1 MATSD
6 QTDRTDGIDG
16 ADAPPPYAVKYPPP
30 PPESPGE
37 RKGRIIA
44 LFVMPFLIVTM
55 MYATYMATMHAPKPQ
70 DLPVAVVG
78 SGAAAAEFAQQLE
91 SGADGALDVRVV
103 ADVATAQELIQDQ
116 EVAGALALPDA
127 GATSGSTAGA
137 EATLYRASAGGASQS
152 STVQQLLGPAAVAA
166 GWSVEQVDLAPLP
179 PGDSSGTMVL
189 FAAMGLMLAG
199 YVPLSGM
206 LMGAP
211 NLLRVRRFLPLAL
224 GWGAVTSTL
233 IWLILGPVVG
243 AVEGHYPLF
252 LAVGTLAVLAVGVTQ
267 MLLTKVMGPFA
278 VLVGMLLWV
287 IFGMPASNLALP
299 IHSMPGFFGWLH
311 DVLPLPAAGGALRAV
326 IYFDGAGVGKHVAV
340 LAVWLVVAGILAVLK
355 EHRSGQLIIGGP
367 LYTAPDAPL
376 PALSGGPVA
385 SYRKRLF
392 AVAAFPMVILISVVT
407 LMSFSMHE
415 PTLRGMPV
423 AVVAPAH
430 QADAF
435 VDAVEPTMGEYVDL
449 EVVTS
454 LDAARD
460 RLMERD
466 LVAAYVLPTEAGGPA
481 QLVSA
486 GGAGAA
492 QQTAVTQMFSALAA
506 ESQLALE
513 TVDVAPLTDDDTGGS
528 NSMYVGM
535 AWIMA
540 GFLFLTVLRG
550 GAPDLTRTRELL
562 PLVAG
567 WSVGMAVWLW
577 FLFDVVIGAVNGHA
591 LEMIGYGALT
601 IFAIGWATGAFT
613 RVLGLGALI
622 PVMIVVMLAGVPAS
636 GGGLSI
642 YMVPELFRSIGAFLP
657 MPAAVDIA
665 RSVVYFDGL
674 GIGRDVLVLAVWG
687 VVGFLVNLFV
697 VDRWVNRAGAKPPA
711 PMGPR
716 HQPDRGSKKPAQEP
730 VPATAA

>member
-1 MATSD
+1 M
-6 QTDRTDGIDG
+6 
-16 ADAPPPYAVKYPPP
+16 
-30 PPESPGE
+30 
-37 RKGRIIA
+37 
-44 LFVMPFLIVTM
+44 
-55 MYATYMATMHAPKPQ
+55 
-70 DLPVAVVG
+70 
-78 SGAAAAEFAQQLE
+78 
-91 SGADGALDVRVV
+91 
-103 ADVATAQELIQDQ
+103 
-116 EVAGALALPDA
+116 
-127 GATSGSTAGA
+127 
-137 EATLYRASAGGASQS
+137 
-152 STVQQLLGPAAVAA
+152 
-166 GWSVEQVDLAPLP
+166 
-179 PGDSSGTMVL
+179 
-189 FAAMGLMLAG
+189 
-199 YVPLSGM
+199 
-206 LMGAP
+206 
-211 NLLRVRRFLPLAL
+211 
-224 GWGAVTSTL
+224 TSTL

-252 LAVGTLAVLAVGVTQ
+252 LGVGTLAVLAVGVTQ

-311 DVLPLPAAGGALRAV
+311 DVLPLPAAGGALRSV
-326 IYFDGAGVGKHVAV
+326 IYFDGAGVWKHVAV
-340 LAVWLVVAGILAVLK
+340 LAVWLVVAGALAVLK

-423 AVVAPAH
+423 AVVAPAQ

-449 EVVTS
+449 EVVSS

-481 QLVSA
+481 QLLSS

-492 QQTAVTQMFSALAA
+492 QQTAVTQMFGALAA

-513 TVDVAPLTDDDTGGS
+513 AVDVAPLTDDDTGGS
-528 NSMYVGM
+528 NSMYVAM

-591 LEMIGYGALT
+591 LELIGYGALT
-601 IFAIGWATGAFT
+601 IFAVGWATGAFT

-674 GIGRDVLVLAVWG
+674 GIGRDLLVLAVWG
-687 VVGFLVNLFV
+687 VVGFLVNVFV

-716 HQPDRGSKKPAQEP
+716 HQPDRGSKDIAQEP